1 MPIYEYRCTACG
13 HDFDQLFLAVH
24 QVPAEITCPACQ
36 STTVHRRFS
45 LPARIGR
52 SDSVAD
58 DTTAAASEPA
68 KPPVFGRKELNEIL
82 KNK

>member
-13 HDFDQLFLAVH
+13 RDFDQLFLSVH
-24 QVPAEITCPACQ
+24 QVPAEIVCPTCS
-36 STTVHRRFS
+36 STSVHRRFS

-52 SDSVAD
+52 SDSVAN
-58 DTTAAASEPA
+58 DTAASEPA
-68 KPPVFGRKELNEIL
+68 KPPVFGRKELNEVL

>member
-13 HDFDQLFLAVH
+13 CDFDQLFPSVH

-36 STTVHRRFS
+36 STTVRRRFS
-45 LPARIGR
+45 APARIGR
-52 SDSVAD
+52 SGPSVD
-58 DTTAAASEPA
+58 EAAASEPA
-68 KPPVFGRKELNEIL
+68 KPPVFGRKELNEVL